1 MIVGLTGSI
10 CSGKETMARYLVEKH
25 GFKAV
30 NILDLFR
37 KHVAEQNNFKK
48 DGPDGDEPFDNHI
61 QISGSAVRDQESPF
75 LDYERAAE
83 PFKKFDQDGDSP
95 SEPLEVRDRK

>member
-1 MIVGLTGSI
+1 
-10 CSGKETMARYLVEKH
+10 MARYLVENH

-48 DGPDGDEPFDNHI
+48 DDDFEEPFGYYHQI
-61 QISGSAVRDQESPF
+61 KISGSQVKEQESPSI
-75 LDYERAAE
+75 DKERAE
-83 PFKKFDQDGDSP
+83 LHFKNFDQDGESP
-95 SEPLEVRDRK
+95 IDPISMDKISKFNGIINEGGEKE

>member
-10 CSGKETMARYLVEKH
+10 CSGKETMARYLVENH

-37 KHVAEQNNFKK
+37 KHVAEQNKIKK
-48 DGPDGDEPFDNHI
+48 DGDGEDPNNSQKI
-61 QISGSAVRDQESPF
+61 IINISSSARDAKDQLSP
-75 LDYERAAE
+75 
-83 PFKKFDQDGDSP
+83 
-95 SEPLEVRDRK
+95 